1 MDSSDSNN
9 TVVNTTFEL
18 SSDIN
23 PGLNTTLGLPSDTS
37 SSWKNNLSKRW
48 SKKQPTKSELCDTF
62 LDMKNSLIVQSNNAV
77 CLNTRVENLEKDL
90 ADLIRY
96 INEHI

>member
-1 MDSSDSNN
+1 MDNSDNENTPIVLLPDKN
-9 TVVNTTFEL
+9 TVE
-18 SSDIN
+18 N
-23 PGLNTTLGLPSDTS
+23 PIAT
-37 SSWKNNLSKRW
+37 WKNNLSKRW

-77 CLNTRVENLEKDL
+77 GLNTRVENLEKDL

-96 INEHI
+96 INERI

>member
-9 TVVNTTFEL
+9 KVVNTTLEL

-23 PGLNTTLGLPSDTS
+23 PGLNTNLGLPPNT
-37 SSWKNNLSKRW
+37 SWKNNLSKRW
-48 SKKQPTKSELCDTF
+48 SKRQPTKSELCDTF
-62 LDMKNSLIVQSNNAV
+62 LDMKNSLIVSSNNAV

-96 INEHI
+96 INERI